1 MTKEET
7 IKLIGI
13 ITMAYPNFDKFRD
26 EKHIRSMVSV
36 WADMFSE
43 DDAGLV
49 ALAVKEHIS
58 TSKWPPS
65 IAEIRELMTRIAN
78 PDIIPP
84 GEAWEVVSKYLSVVG
99 EYCHR
104 DYHRELPKAIADTID
119 AIGYGQL
126 YAMHVAYAR
135 GSSSKAGFD
144 RVAFTQIYEEKVEQQ
159 RRQAMLPPAL
169 RQKMEA
175 ISAARSDGSRLLIES
190 VNKQYQDQ
198 KDFWRRSAVNLLNTG
213 DDAEI
218 ERLEERQQRALE
230 ARYAEQED
238 E

>member
-1 MTKEET
+1 MTREET

-49 ALAVKEHIS
+49 ALAIKEHIS

-65 IAEIRELMTRIAN
+65 IAEIRELMTRIVN
-78 PDIIPP
+78 PNIIPP
-84 GEAWEVVSKYLSVVG
+84 DEAWEIVAKYLYIAG

-104 DYHRELPKAIADTID
+104 DYRAELPKAIAESID

-126 YAMHVAYAR
+126 YALHVAYAR
-135 GSSSKAGFD
+135 GSSSKAGLD
-144 RVAFTQIYEEKVEQQ
+144 RVAFLQTYEEKMERQ
-159 RRQAMLPPAL
+159 RRKAMLPESL
-169 RQKMEA
+169 RLNIDAAK
-175 ISAARSDGSRLLIES
+175 SAHEDGTRRLIAATNELYKEKREYYERPWGINRLLLE
-190 VNKQYQDQ
+190 
-198 KDFWRRSAVNLLNTG
+198 
-213 DDAEI
+213 DADETPM
-218 ERLEERQQRALE
+218 LTE
-230 ARYAEQED
+230 ATEDNEQE
-238 E
+238 EI